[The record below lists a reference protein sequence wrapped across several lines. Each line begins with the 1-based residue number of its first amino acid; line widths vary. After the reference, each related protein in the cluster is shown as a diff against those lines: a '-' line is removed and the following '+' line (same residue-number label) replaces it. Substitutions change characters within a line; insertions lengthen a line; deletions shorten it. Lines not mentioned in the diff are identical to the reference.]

1 MGTGDTE
8 TKWCNSCGKKYEMYS
23 MDIIIKLESVFEIV
37 IWMNSIQFSYQADKK
52 QFRLLNRNGT
62 KERRKKT
69 FVSIFF
75 WFVRMCSFVKQVHST
90 GLPSNHHCCI
100 GIVGEQKL
108 WNSCTWK
115 RSLPAKGW
123 SARRSMLKCL
133 NINDSFKCLKSVR
146 EREEKAKSV
155 T

>member
-75 WFVRMCSFVKQVHST
+75 GSFVCALLSSKFIQLVCRRTITAASE
-90 GLPSNHHCCI
+90 SM
-100 GIVGEQKL
+100 VSK
-108 WNSCTWK
+108 SCGTAALEK
-115 RSLPAKGW
+115 EVYRRYDE
-123 SARRSMLKCL
+123 ARAGPC
-133 NINDSFKCLKSVR
+133 
-146 EREEKAKSV
+146 
-155 T
+155 